1 MDSLLHIDGKTV
13 DWIFHESLLDN
24 EVIISCISLIFY
36 SKGDLVVFYRDGYMI
51 SSYFSISISS
61 SIKSLITMV
70 YCICQAAND
79 RHYKQ
84 NIKKTTQTV
93 TILYI

>member
-1 MDSLLHIDGKTV
+1 MDYQSLFASRV
-13 DWIFHESLLDN
+13 E
-24 EVIISCISLIFY
+24 
-36 SKGDLVVFYRDGYMI
+36 SKGIFPANLRYRTSGRRCFGEELCCKLYI
-51 SSYFSISISS
+51 YHISISISS

-93 TILYI
+93 TILYV

>member
-51 SSYFSISISS
+51 SS
-61 SIKSLITMV
+61 
-70 YCICQAAND
+70 
-79 RHYKQ
+79 
-84 NIKKTTQTV
+84 
-93 TILYI
+93 